1 LPVKHTPVRLPFVAI
16 IYLGRERTKRR
27 HQVLMALASGMR
39 VTGVPLKDALR
50 LSSQLLDTNGKVEN
64 SARATVLSLRR

>member
-1 LPVKHTPVRLPFVAI
+1 
-16 IYLGRERTKRR
+16 
-27 HQVLMALASGMR
+27 MALASGMR
-39 VTGVPLKDALR
+39 VTGMPLKDALR